1 MIVINSQYI
10 LENDECGHGKP
21 LVEAMRF
28 ARCLCA
34 SGRNMAVDL
43 IARHGLMERIV
54 RYVSSTDPRYCV
66 CVVLRSHCLKY
77 PICLVVS
84 ASSCFRKEKTRAKKF
99 FSITKYVEIFL

>member
-34 SGRNMAVDL
+34 SGRTMAVDL

-66 CVVLRSHCLKY
+66 CCIEEPLFKIFYLPCCK
-77 PICLVVS
+77 
-84 ASSCFRKEKTRAKKF
+84 CF
-99 FSITKYVEIFL
+99 VML